1 MIKKFLSISL
11 VSLGAF
17 IFQSNAHAQA
27 EYIYSLAQQ
36 QNVYMLEK
44 IKSQYGTLDF
54 SDSYG
59 QTALC
64 LSIYRYNYPVFFM
77 LSKLGASRQHPCIQ
91 QMSPEQLASF
101 NQRYNI
107 SYLKPKK
114 TLSEFPKKEYMSDAS
129 FFSPTTL
136 AVGGVI
142 GAGALIALASGGGGG
157 GGSSGSTTT
166 IVENNNNVSQPPVSN
181 PINPPDITPEDP
193 PVDDDENQNPVT
205 PPVVE
210 PEDPVIPPVIE
221 PEDPPFQPEE
231 PTDVPY
237 NLSAK
242 DFQTSEYYR
251 GNFLQHINAAEA
263 YASVYTA
270 TKSPDGEI
278 NIKTDNVST
287 IKVAVI
293 DTGVYDHSD
302 LPAISGGY
310 NFDYGPCQ
318 SSSQRNCFFYKDSFW
333 NSGMAFRDENGKE
346 TILYSVD
353 KSYFEEYKNQYDS
366 SYRWEDNKFVYTPMN
381 DVHGTHVSGIISAVK
396 NGSGIHGVAQ
406 NVELLPI
413 RYDFAGDLI
422 NPIKTAVDNGAKVI
436 NASFGTTSD
445 DYYNAAMGTSV
456 WKTLN
461 DHDLSGY
468 EYLAQKKTALLVM
481 AAGNDANSEPSME
494 AGAGLHVEGLEDV
507 MLTVVATKAS
517 DPAEIASYSNKCGSA
532 SSYCLAAPGG
542 DEDLGII
549 STVDN
554 NNVVELMGT
563 SMATPVVSGS
573 AAFLWGVY
581 PNLKASDVAS
591 ILLETATDIGVAG
604 IDNIYGHGLL
614 NLNDAVNKPL
624 GAKVLATTNSVNGEK
639 IRLTESNLRIPASL
653 RTQILKALPA
663 SVSVLDKYERSFQV
677 PTKSF
682 VKSAIHN
689 PVTFRNKLKRF
700 ASFEMKRHV
709 QSTSGISFGF
719 IETTNKKSDFGVGEL
734 DVSFNFDKNN
744 LRFYFIEDTH
754 HLSEKGK
761 MAKINPFTKMNNA
774 YGIEDQIKITDKLKI
789 KANFV
794 SGENAFYET
803 DLDKDYAFDKQ
814 VFAFDTELNYQP
826 INGLSIGFS
835 AGTLYEKDSLLGL
848 NGSGAFDVQNSQTY
862 YFGLSAELNPIPNFY
877 LTGSYYLGLTKKE
890 KQTAFLSTSDLHS
903 EGFSIDAYY
912 QLSDSDYLGLSL
924 TSPLRIK
931 KGYAIFDLPTGRD
944 YYSDT
949 VYRESYVS
957 ELKPDA
963 RELDYALY
971 YGKQINSQM
980 QFKTQGGVRVHPNHQ
995 KDADNDYQLLF
1006 GFDWKFN

>member
-1 MIKKFLSISL
+1 MIKKFLSVSL
-11 VSLGAF
+11 VSLGVF
-17 IFQSNAHAQA
+17 IFQSNAYAQA

-36 QNVYMLEK
+36 KNVYMLEQ

-54 SDSYG
+54 SDPYG

-91 QMSPEQLASF
+91 QITPEQLASF

-107 SYLKPKK
+107 SYLKPQK
-114 TLSEFPKKEYMSDAS
+114 TLSGFPKKEYMSDAS

-136 AVGGVI
+136 AIGGVV
-142 GAGALIALASGGGGG
+142 GVGALIALASGGGGS
-157 GGSSGSTTT
+157 GSSRSVSTSV
-166 IVENNNNVSQPPVSN
+166 VEDNNVSQPPISD

-287 IKVAVI
+287 IKVAVV
-293 DTGVYDHSD
+293 DTGVYNHSD
-302 LPAISGGY
+302 LPVISGGY

-318 SSSQRNCFFYKDSFW
+318 TSNQKNCLFYKDSFW
-333 NSGMAFRDENGKE
+333 NSGIAFRDENGKE
-346 TILYSVD
+346 TILYD
-353 KSYFEEYKNQYDS
+353 ATKSDFEEYKKQYDS
-366 SYRWEDNKFVYTPMN
+366 SYRWEDNKFVYTPLN
-381 DVHGTHVSGIISAVK
+381 DAHGTHVSGIISAIK
-396 NGSGIHGVAQ
+396 NGSGMHGVAQ
-406 NVELLPI
+406 NVDLLPI
-413 RYDFAGDLI
+413 RYDFNNSLLDPVKA
-422 NPIKTAVDNGAKVI
+422 AVDNGAKVI
-436 NASFGTTSD
+436 NASFGSASD

-456 WKTLN
+456 WKTLTGN
-461 DHDLSGY
+461 HLSGY
-468 EYLAQKKTALLVM
+468 EYLAQKQTALLVM
-481 AAGNDANSEPSME
+481 SAGNDANYEPSME
-494 AGAGLHVEGLEDV
+494 AGAGLHVDGLKDV

-517 DPAEIASYSNKCGSA
+517 DPTQLASYSNSCGST

-542 DEDLGII
+542 DNDLGIV

-554 NNVVELMGT
+554 NNLESLMGT

-624 GAKVLATTNSVNGEK
+624 GAQVLATTSSVNGEK
-639 IRLTESNLRIPASL
+639 VLLTESKLRIPASL

-663 SVSVLDKYERSFQV
+663 SVSVLDKYERSFRV
-677 PTKSF
+677 ATKSF

-689 PVTFRNKLKRF
+689 PATFRNKLKRF
-700 ASFEMKRHV
+700 ASFEMKKHV
-709 QSTSGISFGF
+709 QTTPGISFGF
-719 IETTNKKSDFGVGEL
+719 TETTNKKSDFGVGEL

-754 HLSEKGK
+754 HLSEQGK
-761 MAKINPFTKMNNA
+761 KTKINPFTKMNNA
-774 YGIEDQIKITDKLKI
+774 YGIEDQFKISEKLKV
-789 KANFV
+789 KANFI

-803 DLDKDYAFDKQ
+803 DLDKDNAFDKQ

-826 INGLSIGFS
+826 INGIAVAFS

-848 NGSGAFDVQNSQTY
+848 NGGGAFDIQNSQTY
-862 YFGLSAELNPIPNFY
+862 YFGVSAELNPIPNFY
-877 LTGSYYLGLTKKE
+877 LTGAYYLGLTKKE
-890 KQTAFLSTSDLHS
+890 KQSAFLTTSNLHS
-903 EGFSIDAYY
+903 DGFFVDAYY
-912 QLSDSDYLGLSL
+912 QLSDHDYLGLSL
-924 TSPLRIK
+924 TSPLRIN
-931 KGYAIFDLPTGRD
+931 KGYAVFDLPTGRD

-949 VYRESYVS
+949 VYRKSYLS

-971 YGKQINSQM
+971 YGKKINSQM

>member
-17 IFQSNAHAQA
+17 IFQSSAYAQA

-36 QNVYMLEK
+36 QNIDMLEQ

-64 LSIYRYNYPVFFM
+64 LSIYRYNYPAFFL
-77 LSKLGASRQHPCIQ
+77 LSKLGASRQHSCVRQIH
-91 QMSPEQLASF
+91 PEHLENF
-101 NQRYNI
+101 NRRYNV
-107 SYLKPKK
+107 SYLKQKKAPTRLPKQ
-114 TLSEFPKKEYMSDAS
+114 SYMSDS
-129 FFSPTTL
+129 SIFSPTTL

-157 GGSSGSTTT
+157 GGSGSSATD
-166 IVENNNNVSQPPVSN
+166 IGNDGNVSQPPISD
-181 PINPPDITPEDP
+181 PINPPNITPEDP
-193 PVDDDENQNPVT
+193 SIDDVENQNPV
-205 PPVVE
+205 E
-210 PEDPVIPPVIE
+210 PPVIE
-221 PEDPPFQPEE
+221 PENPTTPPEE
-231 PTDVPY
+231 PIDVPY

-263 YASVYTA
+263 YASVYSA
-270 TKSPDGEI
+270 TKSADGKI
-278 NIKTDNVST
+278 NIKTDNVET
-287 IKVAVI
+287 IKVAVV
-293 DTGVYDHSD
+293 DTGVYKHSD
-302 LPAISGGY
+302 LPEISGGY

-318 SSSQRNCFFYKDSFW
+318 NSSQTQCWVYKDSFW
-333 NSGMAFRDENGKE
+333 SSGIAFRDENGKE
-346 TILYSVD
+346 TIIYEGTESD
-353 KSYFEEYKNQYDS
+353 FEYYKKQYDS
-366 SYRWEDNKFVYTPMN
+366 SYRWEDNKFVYTPLN
-381 DVHGTHVSGIISAVK
+381 DTHGTHVSGIISAIK
-396 NGSGIHGVAQ
+396 NGTGMHGVAQ

-413 RYDFAGDLI
+413 RYDFNSNLI
-422 NPIKTAVDNGAKVI
+422 DPVKTAVDNGVKVI
-436 NASFGTTSD
+436 NASFGSAAD
-445 DYYNAAMGTSV
+445 EDYNAAMKTSV
-456 WKTLN
+456 WKTVIGN
-461 DHDLSGY
+461 KLSGY
-468 EYLAQKKTALLVM
+468 EYLAQKQTALLVM
-481 AAGNDANSEPSME
+481 AAGNDSNDEPSID
-494 AGAGLHVEGLEDV
+494 AGAGLHVDGLKDV
-507 MLTVVATKAS
+507 MLTVVATKTS
-517 DPAEIASYSNKCGSA
+517 NPTQLSSYSNNCGST

-542 DEDLGII
+542 DNDLGVI

-554 NNVVELMGT
+554 NNLEASMGT

-573 AAFLWGVY
+573 AAFLWGAY

-591 ILLETATDIGVAG
+591 ILLETATDIGAVG
-604 IDNIYGHGLL
+604 VDNVYGHGLL

-624 GAKVLATTNSVNGEK
+624 GKPVLATTNSINGEK
-639 IRLTESNLRIPASL
+639 IQLTESKLRIPASL

-677 PTKSF
+677 PIKSF
-682 VKSAIHN
+682 VKSALHN
-689 PVTFRNKLKRF
+689 PATFRNKLKRF
-700 ASFEMKRHV
+700 TSFEMKRHV
-709 QSTSGISFGF
+709 HPTPGISFGF
-719 IETTNKKSDFGVGEL
+719 TETTNQKSDFGVGEL

-761 MAKINPFTKMNNA
+761 MPKINPFTKMNNA
-774 YGIEDQIKITDKLKI
+774 YGIEDQLKITDKLKV

-826 INGLSIGFS
+826 INGISIGFS
-835 AGTLYEKDSLLGL
+835 AGALYEKDSLLGL
-848 NGSGAFDVQNSQTY
+848 NGGGAFDVQNSQTY

-877 LTGSYYLGLTKKE
+877 LTGAYYLGLTQKE
-890 KQTAFLSTSDLHS
+890 KQTAFLTTSNLHS
-903 EGFSIDAYY
+903 DGFFVNAYY

-931 KGYAIFDLPTGRD
+931 KGYAVFDLPTGRD

-949 VYRESYVS
+949 IYRERYVS

-971 YGKQINSQM
+971 YGKKINSQM

-995 KDADNDYQLLF
+995 KDANNDYQFLF